1 MVQKLVLD
9 NYSFKMMRD
18 TGTYE
23 GESVSD
29 VCAVLTK
36 NVNLWSFSISSVSTN
51 WVFNWEG
58 FPMVISR

>member
-1 MVQKLVLD
+1 MI
-9 NYSFKMMRD
+9 RD
-18 TGTYE
+18 IGTDYV
-23 GESVSD
+23 ESVSD

-58 FPMVISR
+58 FPMVISI